1 MTCQE
6 LHCYLENP
14 LRIDVYMYRET
25 LPAPVSEHIEKCRD
39 CASLFEEQRAL
50 GISLNLTR
58 DAAPQVPASLDAT
71 VLANYR
77 RQLAEPQG
85 LSASKRLAWGFS
97 NVWLRRGVATAAVA
111 AIALVLFFVSRNGS
125 PTNSKNAVS
134 SQTHVPTAVDEQRPD
149 SSARQ
154 ASAFQTARTEPHVAR
169 ANAVSTVASRNPLP
183 PGFSSLM
190 YCDEMS
196 CSGAMEVIRV
206 ELPSAAGSNPA
217 YSVGAPTM
225 AEVLVGADG
234 VARGI
239 RIVQ

>member
-39 CASLFEEQRAL
+39 CARLFEEQKAL
-50 GISLNLTR
+50 GISLNLAR
-58 DAAPQVPASLDAT
+58 DSAPQVPASLDAT

-77 RQLAEPQG
+77 GQLAEPQG
-85 LSASKRLAWGFS
+85 LSAAKRVAWGSS
-97 NVWLRRGVATAAVA
+97 NVWFRWGVATAALA
-111 AIALVLFFVSRNGS
+111 AIALVLFFVSRTPG
-125 PTNSKNAVS
+125 PT
-134 SQTHVPTAVDEQRPD
+134 TAKKVVLPQAHAPKTV
-149 SSARQ
+149 ARQ
-154 ASAFQTARTEPHVAR
+154 EPDTTKAAGVVETARTELHIPR
-169 ANAVSTVASRNPLP
+169 AATTSKVTSPSPLP

-196 CSGAMEVIRV
+196 CNGAMEVIRV
-206 ELPSAAGSNPA
+206 ELPSQAGTEPGYAA
-217 YSVGAPTM
+217 GAPTM

-234 VARGI
+234 IARGI